1 MGPFVFISL
10 VWFFLQQSFDY
21 RTTDWET
28 FNCELSKPLDCR
40 ITERFHCI
48 LCELFHCHS
57 QQFCIVHISV
67 TVVEHVPK
75 YCHAFSFWHWS
86 VYNSLFFSFN
96 FFLVYMY
103 GQNLGQE
110 KKHNMCWKLWHRL
123 VAFSKLCNSYLQQIH
138 IERCKLNKPKCD
150 LLHELHTSS
159 VCFCHLL
166 PWCPCSNQFSP
177 AWKDGL

>member
-1 MGPFVFISL
+1 MQNYWAISL
-10 VWFFLQQSFDY
+10 HIMWVVPLPFAAILHCSHLCDCSWTFTKVLPCIQFL
-21 RTTDWET
+21 TLE
-28 FNCELSKPLDCR
+28 E
-40 ITERFHCI
+40 CI
-48 LCELFHCHS
+48 
-57 QQFCIVHISV
+57 QFS
-67 TVVEHVPK
+67 
-75 YCHAFSFWHWS
+75 
-86 VYNSLFFSFN
+86 FFSFN

-166 PWCPCSNQFSP
+166 PRCPCSNQFSP